1 MQYRSYTSGYAMLH
15 VHNMP
20 EKMRCKCGVLF
31 NYPTALH
38 STNKIY
44 RAAKAAMMAAKA
56 PPMLTEPSATA
67 PLDGEAEDD
76 AEVVEAPVMEAIE
89 RVVETA
95 PEEGEVMTAVELE
108 YPVGAAA
115 VVAAAELMV
124 PLPAAADS
132 EGTAELDALAL
143 ALALPE

>member
-1 MQYRSYTSGYAMLH
+1 
-15 VHNMP
+15 
-20 EKMRCKCGVLF
+20 
-31 NYPTALH
+31 
-38 STNKIY
+38 
-44 RAAKAAMMAAKA
+44 MMAAKA

-76 AEVVEAPVMEAIE
+76 AEVVEAPVMEAVE

-108 YPVGAAA
+108 NPVGAAA
-115 VVAAAELMV
+115 VVVAAAELMV

-132 EGTAELDALAL
+132 EGTAESDALAL